1 MSASLD
7 RLFSPKS
14 IAVVGA
20 SPNPGKIGNVLMQ
33 NLAAFPGAVYP
44 VHPSARDVI
53 GYRAYPNVT
62 SIEGKVD
69 LALLAVP
76 QGVVTA
82 TLNECSQAGVGA
94 AVVYSGGWAESGEP
108 GKAAQEEISRLAQE
122 TGLRILGPNTSGFI
136 NPSAGIYATFV
147 ADLPKKISSGPL
159 TVVAQSG
166 GVNISLCFM
175 AQNEGLGIRLGVGLG
190 NACDVGLSEVLDWI
204 ATDIETKV
212 VALAIEGV
220 ANGRGLVRSIEQI
233 VERCPVVALTAGQT
247 DVQRFA
253 QSHTGALTGSYKVK
267 RAALRQAGAVI
278 VDDLGEMIDAVR
290 ALNAARLA
298 PKEAVGVGVVTGQ
311 AGPGLLLTDALRSR
325 GLDIPTLPSSTR
337 ERLATLLPP
346 LTFQENPVDTGRP
359 GPTFKEVLK
368 TVREAENIDM
378 LAVSL
383 IHERDAVDPVDTLTD
398 VGPCVLCKL
407 GPLDSYASVRDELA
421 SKGIA
426 VYPTPER
433 TAAGAAA
440 LANDSHHQWISKQAE
455 GDSGFGHGMVDY
467 RPAHWDEATAKDLL
481 DRLQIRTPKRSICC
495 THQDAHDAMNK
506 LGIPVAVKI
515 LHPEIRHKTEVGGVH
530 LNVRTHDELDSALR
544 ALDRQTGAHY
554 LIEHMAAAGP
564 ELLIGAR
571 HDPSFGPIVVI
582 GSGGLDTEVEA
593 DISLRLA
600 PVGLAHAHA
609 MFGEL
614 SSAAR
619 YRGFRG
625 QPAINE
631 DELAMVIQSLGTLIC
646 HRDDI
651 AEIEINPLRVTA
663 DGLIALDAVVIG
675 Q

>member
-1 MSASLD
+1 MPASLD

-20 SPNPGKIGNVLMQ
+20 SPNPGKIGNVLMH

-44 VHPSARDVI
+44 VHPSARDVL

-62 SIEGKVD
+62 SIEGRVD
-69 LALLAVP
+69 LALLAIP

-82 TLNECSQAGVGA
+82 TLNECAQAGIGA
-94 AVVYSGGWAESGEP
+94 VVVYSGGWAESDES
-108 GKAAQEEISRLAQE
+108 GKAAQDEISRLAQN

-147 ADLPKKISSGPL
+147 ADLPKKISAGPL

-166 GVNISLCFM
+166 GVNISLCSM
-175 AQNEGLGIRLGVGLG
+175 AQNEGLGVRLGVGLG
-190 NACDVGLSEVLDWI
+190 NACDVGLSEVLNWI
-204 ATDIETKV
+204 ATDDETKV

-220 ANGRGLVRSIEQI
+220 ANGRQLVRSIEKI
-233 VERCPVVALTAGQT
+233 VERCPVVALTAGRT

-267 RAALRQAGAVI
+267 RAALRQAGAVV

-290 ALNAARLA
+290 ALSATRLA
-298 PKEAVGVGVVTGQ
+298 PKQKLGVGVVTGQ

-325 GLDIPTLPSSTR
+325 GLEIPTLPQGVR
-337 ERLATLLPP
+337 ERLSTLLPP

-359 GPTFKEVLK
+359 GSTFKEVLK
-368 TVREAENIDM
+368 TVRESENIGL

-383 IHERDAVDPVDTLTD
+383 IHEPDAVDPLDALTD

-407 GPLDSYASVRDELA
+407 GPLDAYESVRDALA
-421 SKGIA
+421 FKGIA

-433 TAAGAAA
+433 AAA
-440 LANDSHHQWISKQAE
+440 AVASLAKDSHHQWIRKQAA
-455 GDSGFGHGMVDY
+455 GDSGLGHGMVDF
-467 RPAHWDEATAKDLL
+467 RPAHWDEATAKDLF
-481 DRLQIRTPKRSICC
+481 DRLQIKTPTRSICK
-495 THQDAHDAMNK
+495 THQDAHDALDK
-506 LGIPVAVKI
+506 LGIPVVVKI

-530 LNVRTHDELDSALR
+530 LNVRTHDELDIALR
-544 ALDRQTGAHY
+544 AIDHQTGAHY
-554 LIEHMAAAGP
+554 LVERMAAPGP

-582 GSGGLDTEVEA
+582 GSGGLDTEVDA

-600 PVGLAHAHA
+600 PAGSAQSREML
-609 MFGEL
+609 GEL

-631 DELAMVIQSLGTLIC
+631 DELAMIIQSLGTLIC
-646 HRDDI
+646 HRADI
-651 AEIEINPLRVTA
+651 AEIEINPLRVTS

-675 Q
+675 K

>member
-1 MSASLD
+1 MPASLD

-33 NLAAFPGAVYP
+33 NLAAFPGAIYP
-44 VHPSARDVI
+44 VHPSARDVL

-62 SIEGKVD
+62 SIEGQVD

-82 TLNECSQAGVGA
+82 TLNECARAGVGA
-94 AVVYSGGWAESGEP
+94 AVVYSGGWAESGES
-108 GKAAQEEISRLAQE
+108 GKAAQEEISRLAQD

-136 NPSAGIYATFV
+136 NPSPGIYATFV
-147 ADLPKKISSGPL
+147 ADLPKKISLGPL

-204 ATDIETKV
+204 ATDDETKV

-220 ANGRGLVRSIEQI
+220 ANGRELVRSIERI
-233 VERCPVVALTAGQT
+233 VERCPVVALTAGRT

-267 RAALRQAGAVI
+267 RAALRQAGAVV

-290 ALNAARLA
+290 ALSATRLN
-298 PKEAVGVGVVTGQ
+298 PKATVGVGVVTGQ

-325 GLDIPTLPSSTR
+325 GLAIPTLPPGAR
-337 ERLATLLPP
+337 ERLSTLLPP

-359 GPTFKEVLK
+359 GSTFNEVLR
-368 TVREAENIDM
+368 TVRESENIDI

-383 IHERDAVDPVDTLTD
+383 IHEPDAVDPVDALTD

-407 GPLDSYASVRDELA
+407 GPLDAYESVRDALA
-421 SKGIA
+421 SRGIA

-433 TAAGAAA
+433 TAAAVSS
-440 LANDSHHQWISKQAE
+440 LAKDSHHQWIRKQAA
-455 GDSGFGHGMVDY
+455 GNSGLGHGMVDF

-481 DRLQIRTPKRSICC
+481 DRLQIKTPSRSICK
-495 THQDAHDAMNK
+495 THQDAHDAMDK

-530 LNVRTHDELDSALR
+530 LNVRTHDELDTALR
-544 ALDRQTGAHY
+544 AIDRQTGAHY
-554 LIEHMAAAGP
+554 LVERMAAPGP

-582 GSGGLDTEVEA
+582 GSGGLDTEVDA

-600 PVGLAHAHA
+600 PAGSAQSREML
-609 MFGEL
+609 GEL
-614 SSAAR
+614 SSVAR

-625 QPAINE
+625 QPSINE
-631 DELAMVIQSLGTLIC
+631 DELAMIIQSLGTLIC
-646 HRDDI
+646 HRADI

-675 Q
+675 K